1 MEKEEKLEAFVRNW
15 TNEQF
20 KNTETNSHYSRS
32 IRKVDSNS
40 MTVTIY
46 LDEHGYKDE
55 EIISSYLFR
64 DGKIIDLTKSRRS
77 KTRVV
82 ETYIL

>member
-1 MEKEEKLEAFVRNW
+1 MEKLEAFVKNW
-15 TNEQF
+15 TNQQF
-20 KNTETNSHYSRS
+20 KNTETNSHYRRS
-32 IRKVDSNS
+32 ICKVDDYS
-40 MTVTIY
+40 MTATLY
-46 LDEHGYKDE
+46 FDEHGYKNE
-55 EIISSYLFR
+55 EVISSYLFR

>member
-1 MEKEEKLEAFVRNW
+1 MEKLEAFVRNW
-15 TNEQF
+15 ANERF
-20 KNTETNSHYSRS
+20 KNTENNSDYRRA

-40 MTVTIY
+40 MTVTLY
-46 LDEHGYKDE
+46 FDEHGYKDE
-55 EIISSYLFR
+55 EVISSYLFR

-77 KTRVV
+77 KTRVL